1 MEEGTEKERGEEE
14 KEEEEEKEKE
24 KEGEGE
30 GGERMNMCLGMFL
43 LGFILYGTLRFLDL
57 IDYFLS
63 HIREVFN

>member
-30 GGERMNMCLGMFL
+30 GGERMNMCVWRVIWLENG
-43 LGFILYGTLRFLDL
+43 
-57 IDYFLS
+57 
-63 HIREVFN
+63 REIQVF